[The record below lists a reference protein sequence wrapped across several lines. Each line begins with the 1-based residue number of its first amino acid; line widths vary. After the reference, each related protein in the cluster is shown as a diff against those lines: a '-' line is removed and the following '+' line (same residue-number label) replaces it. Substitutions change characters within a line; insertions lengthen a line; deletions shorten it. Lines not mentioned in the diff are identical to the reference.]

1 MKKVLL
7 LTGIFLAAIS
17 QSDAQC
23 PCRSFAELTDADI
36 QIPRLSW
43 KTTAD
48 FIVKIKNKGQSL
60 CHGRCNSMAERVQR
74 IRCQ

>member
-7 LTGIFLAAIS
+7 LTVIFLAAIS

-48 FIVKIKNKGQSL
+48 FIVKIKNKG
-60 CHGRCNSMAERVQR
+60 
-74 IRCQ
+74 